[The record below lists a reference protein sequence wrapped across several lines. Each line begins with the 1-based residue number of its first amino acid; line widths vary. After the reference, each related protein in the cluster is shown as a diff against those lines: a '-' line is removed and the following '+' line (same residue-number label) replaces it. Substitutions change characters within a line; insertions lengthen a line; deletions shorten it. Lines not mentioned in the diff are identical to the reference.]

1 MNKRKTIYWL
11 MMLPAL
17 IFLLVFMVVP
27 IVFIIQQSLIS
38 EAGAFRFERY
48 AQILTSARDWK
59 AIGLT
64 IGVALLVTG
73 FCELLAYPVAYL
85 MARTKSRSWKT
96 VFYII
101 LVSPLLTSVVIRS
114 FAWIV
119 LLTQNGIINTILIAA
134 GVTEKP
140 LTLLWNLK
148 AVILVYVQVLLP
160 FAVMPLSSA
169 FEEISTDYEKASK
182 SLGMGRVATFFKIT
196 LPLTITGAVS
206 GGVMV
211 FALTAGSYITPLLI
225 GGGRQDFLPV
235 RIYQQAIQL
244 MDLQGAGAYS
254 CVLLILVLLIILPVE
269 YALKRWER
277 KVYG

>member
-38 EAGAFRFERY
+38 EAGAFSFERY

-96 VFYII
+96 AFYII

-196 LPLTITGAVS
+196 LPLTVTGAVS

-254 CVLLILVLLIILPVE
+254 CILLILVLLIILPVE

>member
-11 MMLPAL
+11 MMFPAL

-38 EAGAFRFERY
+38 EAGAFSFERY

-196 LPLTITGAVS
+196 LPLTVTGAVS